1 MQRNGSAIIGRIF
14 KEDNKNKFKADD
26 LIFKY
31 EYKINGLEKY
41 NDGDIIITKFIDFV
55 DGIIYLKIVEMLGSS
70 DDATLEPELIAYKF
84 DLKTKF
90 SDLSIKEIEKVKN
103 QNISGRKDLSQR
115 LIYTIDGEESKD
127 LDDAVDILKLEN
139 GNYRLGVH
147 IADVS
152 HYVKQGTSLDEE
164 AYERGTSVYLINTVF
179 PMLPKELSNDLCSL
193 NPNTKK
199 LTMTC
204 DMIIN
209 PKGEVIDTK
218 IYESEII
225 SKHRLTY
232 VEVDDFYSEKI
243 SILRTKELSESLIE
257 AKNLA
262 SILRNKKIN
271 HGMID
276 FSLAESKISLD
287 DEGQVKEIY
296 NKFQTLSERVIED
309 LMVVTN
315 ESVAKKLTS
324 KKLPASFRVHPSPK
338 KENLDNFIN
347 LSKSLGVTFLKNSS
361 NIESEDFM
369 NLLNENSQNKGIDIL
384 KRYMIQTMEKAFYKT
399 EDLGHYALGVKNYLH
414 FTSPIRRY
422 PDLIVHRLIKKYFLD
437 SNAEKNRKNCADDVS
452 KLEIMNKHASEK
464 ERNAVQA
471 ERKLQDIKK
480 ARFMKKMIGEKLQG
494 QIVSVLRFGFFVEFE
509 NLTQGLVTLESL
521 KDDEY
526 FYDESKFAIFGKQNK
541 KTFKLGEVVNVKIIS
556 VDVVRGLIDLEAS

>member
-243 SILRTKELSESLIE
+243 SILRK
-257 AKNLA
+257 
-262 SILRNKKIN
+262 
-271 HGMID
+271 
-276 FSLAESKISLD
+276 
-287 DEGQVKEIY
+287 
-296 NKFQTLSERVIED
+296 
-309 LMVVTN
+309 
-315 ESVAKKLTS
+315 
-324 KKLPASFRVHPSPK
+324 
-338 KENLDNFIN
+338 
-347 LSKSLGVTFLKNSS
+347 
-361 NIESEDFM
+361 
-369 NLLNENSQNKGIDIL
+369 
-384 KRYMIQTMEKAFYKT
+384 
-399 EDLGHYALGVKNYLH
+399 KNYL
-414 FTSPIRRY
+414 
-422 PDLIVHRLIKKYFLD
+422 
-437 SNAEKNRKNCADDVS
+437 
-452 KLEIMNKHASEK
+452 
-464 ERNAVQA
+464 
-471 ERKLQDIKK
+471 
-480 ARFMKKMIGEKLQG
+480 
-494 QIVSVLRFGFFVEFE
+494 
-509 NLTQGLVTLESL
+509 NL
-521 KDDEY
+521 
-526 FYDESKFAIFGKQNK
+526 
-541 KTFKLGEVVNVKIIS
+541 
-556 VDVVRGLIDLEAS
+556 